1 MVGIETE
8 IDKLLDLVQ
17 EKKKITVS
25 EAARKLKVSESKIE
39 SWGKVLSDE
48 NILDFTYPANPLNPP
63 FLRAFSKEEVKK
75 KDEKVKDEIPVE
87 KPKKK
92 KYHKRKIRRPKAISL
107 KFFSRF
113 RSKKKSK
120 KKRNNLPYILV
131 LISVIIVVMYF
142 TGVIEW
148 LISLLNL

>member
-1 MVGIETE
+1 MVGIETG

-25 EAARKLKVSESKIE
+25 EAARKLKVSENKIE

-48 NILDFTYPANPLNPP
+48 NIIEFTYPANPLNPP
-63 FLRAFSKEEVKK
+63 FLRAFSKEEIEK
-75 KDEKVKDEIPVE
+75 KDEVVKEVLAA

-92 KYHKRKIRRPKAISL
+92 KYHKRRIRKSKAVSL
-107 KFFSRF
+107 EFFSRF
-113 RSKKKSK
+113 LSKKKSK
-120 KKRNNLPYILV
+120 RKRNPLPYV
-131 LISVIIVVMYF
+131 LLLIAVIVVVMYF

-148 LISLLNL
+148 LMSLLNP

>member
-1 MVGIETE
+1 MVGIETG

-17 EKKKITVS
+17 EKKKLTVS
-25 EAARKLKVSESKIE
+25 EAAKKLKVSESKIE

-48 NILDFTYPANPLNPP
+48 NIIEFTYPSNPLNPP
-63 FLRAFSKEEVKK
+63 FLRAFSKEEAKK
-75 KDEKVKDEIPVE
+75 KEEGTEDIPVE
-87 KPKKK
+87 KPEKKE
-92 KYHKRKIRRPKAISL
+92 YPKRNIRKSKAVSL

-120 KKRNNLPYILV
+120 KKRSPLPYILLLV
-131 LISVIIVVMYF
+131 AVIVVIMYF

-148 LISLLNL
+148 LISLLSP